1 MVDVDIF
8 SVTPLLGLVSSPLNN
23 IDSAPSLAVCLQL
36 TMISVLYN
44 EVISPGMNL
53 PCSLPLT
60 PCLSLFISVFIYLIC
75 IYLLYKCITF

>member
-44 EVISPGMNL
+44 EVIL
-53 PCSLPLT
+53 LLEEQ
-60 PCLSLFISVFIYLIC
+60 CLRHQA
-75 IYLLYKCITF
+75 